1 MITTGS
7 GYRPPDRESV
17 SDEDP
22 KEKVESRVQPLEQRP
37 AEVRPEAEIRLIRE
51 ADFSNGDRPKVDELR
66 EEPLVPEESPAVAS

>member
-22 KEKVESRVQPLEQRP
+22 QEKVERRVQPLEQRP
-37 AEVRPEAEIRLIRE
+37 AEVRPGAEIRLIRE
-51 ADFSNGDRPKVDELR
+51 ADSSNGDMPKVDEPR
-66 EEPLVPEESPAVAS
+66 EEPLVPEESPPVAS